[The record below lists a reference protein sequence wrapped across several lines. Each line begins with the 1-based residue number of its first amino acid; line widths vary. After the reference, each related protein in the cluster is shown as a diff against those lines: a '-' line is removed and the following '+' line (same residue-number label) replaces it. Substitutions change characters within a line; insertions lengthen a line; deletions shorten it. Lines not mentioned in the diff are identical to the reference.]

1 MKKSG
6 RFNVLIKTHKQQQT
20 AQTSTVKKTRRK
32 PAPARSAGQ
41 GSAEDTSLRT
51 YVNLDPDDKIVTVG
65 AKVPQSWQQHWAW
78 RSKQER
84 VTMSDVIIDALKAR
98 FGLPEKKS

>member
-6 RFNVLIKTHKQQQT
+6 RFNVLLKTHQQQQT
-20 AQTSTVKKTRRK
+20 TQAAKPKTKRK
-32 PAPARSAGQ
+32 PAPKRSAKQ
-41 GSAEDTSLRT
+41 GSTEDAEIRT
-51 YVNLDPDDKIVTVG
+51 YVNLDPNDKIVTVG

-84 VTMSDVIIDALKAR
+84 MTMSDVIIDALKAK